1 MPRNGWEPHV
11 PTDYFGLTIP
21 FADHCGVEPIEAG
34 EGVVRY
40 RLTMRR
46 IHENSIGVAHGG
58 LILTLLDMALGAAAR
73 SVVAKDWVV
82 MTVDMQAAFLSP
94 GRGVLE
100 ARGRVTKAGRS
111 LIFGEGEVV
120 GEDGEIVAR
129 ATGLFRPTPRRREE
143 RAGGDA

>member
-1 MPRNGWEPHV
+1 M
-11 PTDYFGLTIP
+11 DYFGLTIP
-21 FADHCGVEPIEAG
+21 FAEHCGVEPVENR
-34 EGVVRY
+34 EGLVRY
-40 RLTMRR
+40 RVTMRA
-46 IHENSIGVAHGG
+46 IHENSLGVAHGG

-73 SVVAKDWVV
+73 SVVETGWVV

-111 LIFGEGEVV
+111 LIFGEGEVMDES
-120 GEDGEIVAR
+120 GETVAR
-129 ATGLFRPTPRRREE
+129 ATGLFRPIPARKEA